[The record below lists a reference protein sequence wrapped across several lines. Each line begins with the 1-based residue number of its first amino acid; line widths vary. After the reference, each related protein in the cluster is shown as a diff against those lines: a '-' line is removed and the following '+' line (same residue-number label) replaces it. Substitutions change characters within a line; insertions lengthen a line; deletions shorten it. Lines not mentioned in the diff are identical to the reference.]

1 MGIKFYAHTNLAHHL
16 ESTGINRMH
25 IFLIGLGIVMAL
37 IGIFMIFGWGIR
49 DVLMARKLR
58 RDNRYPPG
66 FFKTTAYFNLM
77 HNSPKRAALFLY
89 IRESRAFFGDL
100 PSLCLV
106 YDYFWMD
113 FKVLSLSRYAT
124 MSRPFSTP
132 E

>member
-89 IRESRAFFGDL
+89 IRGIQSILWGPAIIVFGIRLFLDGL
-100 PSLCLV
+100 QGIV
-106 YDYFWMD
+106 
-113 FKVLSLSRYAT
+113 FK
-124 MSRPFSTP
+124 
-132 E
+132 